1 MAQRQK
7 GYIMSDPLIEQ
18 ASKAN
23 EYTHAHSEGFTEGWN
38 LAITEVLGVLADR
51 LDIVNLLDR
60 DSAEIQIIIRAVK
73 QMSDK

>member
-1 MAQRQK
+1 
-7 GYIMSDPLIEQ
+7 MSDQLIEQ
-18 ASKAN
+18 AKKAN

-51 LDIVNLLDR
+51 LDIVNLLER

>member
-1 MAQRQK
+1 V
-7 GYIMSDPLIEQ
+7 SDQLIEQ

-60 DSAEIQIIIRAVK
+60 DSSEIQIIIRAVK

>member
-1 MAQRQK
+1 
-7 GYIMSDPLIEQ
+7 MSDQFVEEQ
-18 ASKAN
+18 SKDFVRG
-23 EYTHAHSEGFTEGWN
+23 HSDGFVKGWN
-38 LAITEVLGVLADR
+38 LAVTEVLGVLAER